1 MKKII
6 TTISHKQQ
14 SGFTL
19 LETLF
24 AVIIFSFA
32 LVSLIGITGKGVSA
46 TVSAKQQLTA
56 EFLAEE
62 LLEVARNTRDGNLQN
77 NDTWLAGGI
86 DQCTPSQ
93 PCDVDYSR
101 MDGANGVLFLK
112 PGSSGELFEGNG
124 VFRPDT
130 SLGGTFSGFSRGLV
144 YTPIMGSQGK
154 LTATVTWQQKT
165 LTRKFQIS
173 TYIADWYTAEP
184 VPDDTQ

>member
-46 TVSAKQQLTA
+46 TISARQQLTA

-62 LLEVARNTRDGNLQN
+62 LLEVARNTRDGNLLSEIPW
-77 NDTWLAGGI
+77 TTGI
-86 DQCTPSQ
+86 DLCTPSS
-93 PCDVDYSR
+93 PCDVNYGNTNS
-101 MDGANGVLFLK
+101 LSLE
-112 PGSSGELFEGNG
+112 PGSGTNPLYENDGS
-124 VFRPDT
+124 FRPD
-130 SLGGTFSGFSRGLV
+130 SNIAGPASGFSRGLV
-144 YTPIMGSQGK
+144 YTPITSSQGK
-154 LTATVTWQQKT
+154 LTATVTWRQKT
-165 LTRKFQIS
+165 LIRKFEIS
-173 TYIADWYTAEP
+173 TYIADWYNTA
-184 VPDDTQ
+184 PDPNAS

>member
-6 TTISHKQQ
+6 TTISQKQQ

-62 LLEVARNTRDGNLQN
+62 LLEVARNTRDGNFQSG
-77 NDTWLAGGI
+77 TTPWTTGI
-86 DQCTPSQ
+86 SQCTEQS
-93 PCDVDYSR
+93 PCDIDYGNTNYLSLVSQN
-101 MDGANGVLFLK
+101 GANELYEND
-112 PGSSGELFEGNG
+112 GS
-124 VFRPDT
+124 FRPVDQ
-130 SLGGTFSGFSRGLV
+130 LPGGLPSGFSRGLV
-144 YTPIMGSQGK
+144 FTDLGNNQGK

-173 TYIADWYTAEP
+173 TYISDWYTAA
-184 VPDDTQ
+184 PDPNAS